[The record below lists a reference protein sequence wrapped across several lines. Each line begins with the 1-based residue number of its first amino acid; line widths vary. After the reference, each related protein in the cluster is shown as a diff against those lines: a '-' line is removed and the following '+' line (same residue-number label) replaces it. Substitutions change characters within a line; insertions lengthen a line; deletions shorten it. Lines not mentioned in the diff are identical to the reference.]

1 MYYTDKPNVIPQEKL
16 EIPYNILF
24 MLKASIFTLFKANI
38 EIFVWY
44 NCRKKRI
51 IQTNYPFFGWIQYI
65 LSATRTFK
73 PSIIISFCWKLAKTF
88 KRFQKV
94 LSQVDFPSIKHSI
107 LRLPRRL
114 SSNIL
119 NPLTSLDFF
128 NFYDSLFYWNNCV
141 SRICH
146 GITQHLICDILRAV

>member
-1 MYYTDKPNVIPQEKL
+1 MYYTDKPNVFSQQKL
-16 EIPYNILF
+16 EIPYNILSVPKRIIYTLYKVYTPIF
-24 MLKASIFTLFKANI
+24 IQSNCQINFKSIKIPYNILFILKTSILTLFKVNI

-114 SSNIL
+114 S
-119 NPLTSLDFF
+119 
-128 NFYDSLFYWNNCV
+128 
-141 SRICH
+141 
-146 GITQHLICDILRAV
+146 

>member
-1 MYYTDKPNVIPQEKL
+1 MYYTDKPNVFPQEKL
-16 EIPYNILF
+16 KIPYNILS
-24 MLKASIFTLFKANI
+24 MLKASIFTLYKDNIRTSMWFNCQINFKSIIIPYNILSVSKESIFTLLKVNI
-38 EIFVWY
+38 ELFISS
-44 NCRKKRI
+44 NCQKKRI

-114 SSNIL
+114 S
-119 NPLTSLDFF
+119 
-128 NFYDSLFYWNNCV
+128 
-141 SRICH
+141 
-146 GITQHLICDILRAV
+146 

>member
-1 MYYTDKPNVIPQEKL
+1 MYYTDKPNVFPQEKL
-16 EIPYNILF
+16 KIPYNILFILKTSIFTLYKDNISTFIWFNCQINFKSIKIPYNILF
-24 MLKASIFTLFKANI
+24 MLKASIFTLFKVNI

-114 SSNIL
+114 S
-119 NPLTSLDFF
+119 
-128 NFYDSLFYWNNCV
+128 
-141 SRICH
+141 
-146 GITQHLICDILRAV
+146 

>member
-1 MYYTDKPNVIPQEKL
+1 MYYTDKPNVFPQEKL
-16 EIPYNILF
+16 KIPYNILLVSKAIIYALYKAYINTF
-24 MLKASIFTLFKANI
+24 MWFNCQINFKSIIIPHNILSMLKASIYTLLKVNI

-114 SSNIL
+114 S
-119 NPLTSLDFF
+119 
-128 NFYDSLFYWNNCV
+128 
-141 SRICH
+141 
-146 GITQHLICDILRAV
+146 

>member
-1 MYYTDKPNVIPQEKL
+1 MYYTDKPNVFSQQKLKIPYNILSVPKRIICTLYKVYTPIFIQSNCQINFKSIK
-16 EIPYNILF
+16 IPYNILF
-24 MLKASIFTLFKANI
+24 MLKASIFTLFKVNI

-107 LRLPRRL
+107 LCLPRRL
-114 SSNIL
+114 S
-119 NPLTSLDFF
+119 
-128 NFYDSLFYWNNCV
+128 
-141 SRICH
+141 
-146 GITQHLICDILRAV
+146 

>member
-1 MYYTDKPNVIPQEKL
+1 MYYTDKPNVFSQQKL
-16 EIPYNILF
+16 EIPYNILSVPKRIICTLYKVYTPIF
-24 MLKASIFTLFKANI
+24 IQSNCQINFKSIKIPYNILFILKTSILTLFKVNI

-114 SSNIL
+114 S
-119 NPLTSLDFF
+119 
-128 NFYDSLFYWNNCV
+128 
-141 SRICH
+141 
-146 GITQHLICDILRAV
+146 

>member
-1 MYYTDKPNVIPQEKL
+1 MYYTDKPNVFPQEKL
-16 EIPYNILF
+16 KIPYNILS
-24 MLKASIFTLFKANI
+24 MLKASIFTLYKDNIRTSMWFNCQINFKSIIIPYTILSVSKESIFTLLKVNI
-38 EIFVWY
+38 ELFISS
-44 NCRKKRI
+44 NCQKKRI

-107 LRLPRRL
+107 LRRPRRL
-114 SSNIL
+114 S
-119 NPLTSLDFF
+119 
-128 NFYDSLFYWNNCV
+128 
-141 SRICH
+141 
-146 GITQHLICDILRAV
+146 

>member
-1 MYYTDKPNVIPQEKL
+1 MYYTDKPNVFPQEKL
-16 EIPYNILF
+16 KIPYNILSAQKRIICTLYKAYTPIFIQSNCQINFKSIKIPYNILF
-24 MLKASIFTLFKANI
+24 MLKASIFTLFKVNI

-114 SSNIL
+114 S
-119 NPLTSLDFF
+119 
-128 NFYDSLFYWNNCV
+128 
-141 SRICH
+141 
-146 GITQHLICDILRAV
+146 

>member
-1 MYYTDKPNVIPQEKL
+1 MYYTDKPNVFSQQKL
-16 EIPYNILF
+16 EIPYNILSVPKRIICTLYKVYTPIF
-24 MLKASIFTLFKANI
+24 IQSNCQINFKSIKIPYNILFILKTSILTLFKVNI

-107 LRLPRRL
+107 LRLPRCL
-114 SSNIL
+114 S
-119 NPLTSLDFF
+119 
-128 NFYDSLFYWNNCV
+128 
-141 SRICH
+141 
-146 GITQHLICDILRAV
+146 